1 MWDIDQIVARN
12 NQASIEYMMAGRAVD
27 VAQSPTPQTWTL
39 TLLAKKLQVG
49 PPLLS
54 YLLESFTNYDTLEGF
69 IELVRKFLPEHEKKI
84 LSESRNQQVYRFC
97 YLFGKK
103 YYPLPSYRNGDHIGD
118 FLNNMPVELMGMSY
132 TAYHDLVMRPGY
144 LLLLSLVIYP
154 YEGDER
160 DEEDDRIP
168 FDPVEI
174 PKSTKYK
181 PTASDISWVKSLIE
195 NLADG
200 GEWIAPMGFS
210 VIKVDDHTIQLKQAI
225 DTPDV
230 KETIR
235 RTLLIAERAGITAK
249 FSRTGRKA
257 EEKIS
262 GARIPLL
269 ETVKR
274 MVGADLVKLIPKNGW
289 TKEVLHTA
297 TDGTRYDGVGH
308 FADWVCQATGCTVL
322 DSNYEDCHYQEG
334 DTEPYFK
341 WSERNVKLLTE
352 EWPKAQEYRKKIDH
366 IVQWLE
372 ANPISRFQE
381 LLEFLAPKAVIIP
394 MEKVNSPYDPTER
407 WCPLEQHLPGE
418 EDEENGDE

>member
-1 MWDIDQIVARN
+1 M
-12 NQASIEYMMAGRAVD
+12 
-27 VAQSPTPQTWTL
+27 
-39 TLLAKKLQVG
+39 
-49 PPLLS
+49 
-54 YLLESFTNYDTLEGF
+54 
-69 IELVRKFLPEHEKKI
+69 
-84 LSESRNQQVYRFC
+84 
-97 YLFGKK
+97 GK
-103 YYPLPSYRNGDHIGD
+103 
-118 FLNNMPVELMGMSY
+118 V
-132 TAYHDLVMRPGY
+132 
-144 LLLLSLVIYP
+144 
-154 YEGDER
+154 
-160 DEEDDRIP
+160 
-168 FDPVEI
+168 
-174 PKSTKYK
+174 
-181 PTASDISWVKSLIE
+181 LIE
-195 NLADG
+195 SLADG

-210 VIKVDDHTIQLKQAI
+210 VIKVDAHTIQLKQAI

-274 MVGADLVKLIPKNGW
+274 MVGTDLVKLIPKNGW
-289 TKEVLHTA
+289 AKEVLHTA

-372 ANPISRFQE
+372 ANPIPASKSSWKSW
-381 LLEFLAPKAVIIP
+381 LLRLQSYPWKKLNSLMTLRNVGAP
-394 MEKVNSPYDPTER
+394 
-407 WCPLEQHLPGE
+407 
-418 EDEENGDE
+418 